1 MTTKTI
7 TIKEEVYHKLVALK
21 TAEESF
27 SDEIERILERKRDI
41 MDFWGVWKDM
51 SEEETMQLKQEINKT
66 TAHNP
71 NNVSHKTHCVLQI
84 DKR

>member
-51 SEEETMQLKQEINKT
+51 SEEETMQLKQEINKRREE
-66 TAHNP
+66 
-71 NNVSHKTHCVLQI
+71 SK
-84 DKR
+84 KRREL